1 MQLRPWFTQ
10 SLQKPL
16 HGTELAIEAVIKMF
30 HADTGRSMPPCAHSL
45 CQNPQPG
52 RELQGKQ

>member
-16 HGTELAIEAVIKMF
+16 DDAESAIEAAMKIFM
-30 HADTGRSMPPCAHSL
+30 RIW
-45 CQNPQPG
+45 
-52 RELQGKQ
+52 EEEE